1 LFSKCDVR
9 EIGALMANTEVF
21 IGGDSGI
28 MHLASASKVSTVD
41 FSRDNINMY
50 ALITTIVA
58 INTNTD
64 SIDDYIAVLDKIL
77 R

>member
-1 LFSKCDVR
+1 
-9 EIGALMANTEVF
+9 MANTEVF

-28 MHLASASKVSTVD
+28 MHLASIKVYRWT
-41 FSRDNINMY
+41 FSRDNIKMY
-50 ALITTIVA
+50 QLRNNSVA

-64 SIDDYIAVLDKIL
+64 SIDDYIAVDKIL

>member
-1 LFSKCDVR
+1 
-9 EIGALMANTEVF
+9 MANTEVF

-28 MHLASASKVSTVD
+28 MHLASASKVSTVGL

-50 ALITTIVA
+50 APYNNNSVA

>member
-1 LFSKCDVR
+1 
-9 EIGALMANTEVF
+9 MANTEVF

-28 MHLASASKVSTVD
+28 MHLASAAQVNTVGL
-41 FSRDNINMY
+41 FSRDNIKMY
-50 ALITTIVA
+50 QPYNNDSVA

-64 SIDDYIAVLDKIL
+64 SIDDYIIILDKIL

>member
-1 LFSKCDVR
+1 VQKWVPS
-9 EIGALMANTEVF
+9 
-21 IGGDSGI
+21 
-28 MHLASASKVSTVD
+28 D

-50 ALITTIVA
+50 APYNNNSVA

-77 R
+77 RYKFYKFNYVEYRLSKS